1 MNDRQFRI
9 LAVLL
14 GVIGLLLLAILVWL
28 ALGGDEGGTAVGTST
43 TAAVSSTDP
52 ADPSTTTLLVTSTT
66 ATPTTATS
74 TTSSTTSTSTT
85 STSTTTTTVAPL
97 VLEADG
103 IGAVDFGADPDTAIA
118 YATAALGPPKRD
130 SGWIDSFSGYGTC
143 PPPVVRGVEWGGPA
157 DWYGFVL
164 LFTQAAT
171 SYQPAGVPHLFGYYY
186 IDGTDPAGLGTP
198 EAIFIGSSIADAQ
211 AAYPGLQLFDDEVFG
226 TTWRVDDDPSDDAI
240 LYGSASGTDPADI
253 IETINGGVTCG
264 E

>member
-14 GVIGLLLLAILVWL
+14 GLIGLLLLAILVWL
-28 ALGGDEGGTAVGTST
+28 ALGGDEGETAAGTTTSS
-43 TAAVSSTDP
+43 AVSSTDP
-52 ADPSTTTLLVTSTT
+52 ADTSTTTLPATSTT
-66 ATPTTATS
+66 ATSS
-74 TTSSTTSTSTT
+74 TTSSTSSTTTTST
-85 STSTTTTTVAPL
+85 TSTTTTTTTIAPL
-97 VLEADG
+97 LLEADG

-130 SGWIDSFSGYGTC
+130 SGWIDSFSVYGTC
-143 PPPVVRGVEWGGPA
+143 PGPVVRGVEWGGPA

-198 EAIFIGSSIADAQ
+198 EGIFIGSSVADAQ
-211 AAYPGLQLFDDEVFG
+211 AAYPTLQLFDDEIFG

-240 LYGSASGTDPADI
+240 LYGSTSGTDPADI